1 MTRVNRQIWKRV
13 KKEER
18 KLLLQSLF
26 LLFFCLFYPL
36 FVCIICAGIFLFC
49 TSSSL
54 IVLFWLSYKV
64 LMKAFQANMLIFVS
78 MGIQKAS
85 QCHRGFG
92 QQTGE
97 KHCCLFFF
105 HPSFIRR
112 FFFSTLHFLFFS
124 FLMNSFCWFNSSA
137 SPSVS
142 LPLPFVFPYPSF

>member
-1 MTRVNRQIWKRV
+1 MTRVNRQIWNRV

-18 KLLLQSLF
+18 KLLLLSLF

-105 HPSFIRR
+105 APLLFAVSSSPLSI
-112 FFFSTLHFLFFS
+112 FFSSF

-142 LPLPFVFPYPSF
+142 LPLPFVFAYSSF